1 MLSAISLE
9 HTGTSILL
17 ACSKPCGMILSLF
30 NHRNVRR
37 GDISHQKAK
46 WYSVR

>member
-30 NHRNVRR
+30 NHRNVRKETFLTR
-37 GDISHQKAK
+37 KRNGAA
-46 WYSVR
+46 